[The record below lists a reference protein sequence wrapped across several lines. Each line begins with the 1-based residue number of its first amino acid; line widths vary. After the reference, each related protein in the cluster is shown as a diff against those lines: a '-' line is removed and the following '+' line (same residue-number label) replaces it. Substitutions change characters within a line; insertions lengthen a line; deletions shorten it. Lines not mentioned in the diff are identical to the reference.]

1 MNNKQVNYLHYIVLS
16 FMALTFLLPLVWL
29 VAASLDPNASDALK
43 TPAAWTMG
51 NFVNVHL

>member
-29 VAASLDPNASDALK
+29 VAA
-43 TPAAWTMG
+43 
-51 NFVNVHL
+51 